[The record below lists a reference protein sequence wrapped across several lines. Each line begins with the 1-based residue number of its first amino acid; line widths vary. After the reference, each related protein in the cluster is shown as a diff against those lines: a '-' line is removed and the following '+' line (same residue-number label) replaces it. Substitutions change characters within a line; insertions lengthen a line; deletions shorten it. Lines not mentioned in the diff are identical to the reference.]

1 MKKYLFDTNFF
12 LDSDLRYYSHT
23 FFNDFW
29 EFISYYLSKQ
39 DNFKSIVKVKQEL
52 IAKDDWIS
60 DFVKNKLPKQFFINE
75 TKYGESYTQII
86 NYSQNLDVRDTAK
99 EKFADETRADAW
111 LIAVA
116 LKDGYTIVSNE
127 KIVDIKERKNIKI
140 PRVCQY
146 FQIECIDIFSFIQD
160 NEIEFGVK
168 KPSRS
173 KESLFE

>member
-12 LDSDLRYYSHT
+12 LDSHLRYYSHT

-29 EFISYYLSKQ
+29 ELISYLSKK

-52 IAKDDWIS
+52 IIKDDWIS
-60 DFVKNKLPKQFFINE
+60 GFIKNNLPKQFFINE
-75 TKYGESYTQII
+75 TKYGESYIQII
-86 NYSQNLDVRDTAK
+86 NYSQNLNVREIAK
-99 EKFADETRADAW
+99 EKFADDKRADAW

-127 KIVDIKERKNIKI
+127 KIVDIKEKKNIKI
-140 PRVCQY
+140 PRVCQD

-168 KPSRS
+168 KPNIP
-173 KESLFE
+173 KESLF